1 MNCSSTVTIDNWNV
15 ENYGKANYGTKTI
28 AGAFAVSSNTGF
40 ARLIDTIGTDKVVDM
55 AKRCG
60 IDTEL
65 ESVPSI
71 TLGSQ
76 GVTVREMAEAYAT
89 IATGG
94 IHREAVAIENIKD
107 KDGNVIFEANTE
119 GERVLEEDVAKATEQ
134 VMEGV
139 VTGGTGT
146 AAALYT
152 GQEVA
157 GKTGTSEQWRDSWF
171 CGITP
176 QYSVAIWL
184 GARQEK
190 TMPESFT
197 ATSVF
202 SSFVGSLLQG
212 QPIEQFPM
220 ENALAPH
227 YRTLTTEEYTKLGGG
242 SVTNQNYYYYDATTT
257 TTDDDDDDLDD
268 GTTTGE
274 DDPYGN
280 GDDDGTGE
288 DGNGNGY
295 GDGGDGGDNGA
306 GGNSTTTGEMY

>member
-1 MNCSSTVTIDNWNV
+1 M
-15 ENYGKANYGTKTI
+15 
-28 AGAFAVSSNTGF
+28 
-40 ARLIDTIGTDKVVDM
+40 
-55 AKRCG
+55 
-60 IDTEL
+60 
-65 ESVPSI
+65 
-71 TLGSQ
+71 
-76 GVTVREMAEAYAT
+76 
-89 IATGG
+89 
-94 IHREAVAIENIKD
+94 
-107 KDGNVIFEANTE
+107 
-119 GERVLEEDVAKATEQ
+119 
-134 VMEGV
+134 

-146 AAALYT
+146 ADALYT

-257 TTDDDDDDLDD
+257 TDDDDDDLDD

-280 GDDDGTGE
+280 GDDDVTGE